1 MTHKTGSVGA
11 LWSGGRDDSHGLKQ
25 ATLVALSLLGVALA
39 VVAVYLLVSGPGT
52 AAQPG
57 ITAGVEAG
65 SARWAALGAAFAPD
79 YEAIAAVSS
88 ARYQALGAHYGPSRA
103 RSVDA
108 ARWAALGAAF
118 APDYEAIAAV
128 SSARYQALGEWYAER
143 AGDGR

>member
-1 MTHKTGSVGA
+1 VTVRGRERTSLSPGKEREETMTHKTGSVGA

-88 ARYQALGAHYGPSRA
+88 ARYQALG
-103 RSVDA
+103 
-108 ARWAALGAAF
+108 
-118 APDYEAIAAV
+118 
-128 SSARYQALGEWYAER
+128 EWYAER